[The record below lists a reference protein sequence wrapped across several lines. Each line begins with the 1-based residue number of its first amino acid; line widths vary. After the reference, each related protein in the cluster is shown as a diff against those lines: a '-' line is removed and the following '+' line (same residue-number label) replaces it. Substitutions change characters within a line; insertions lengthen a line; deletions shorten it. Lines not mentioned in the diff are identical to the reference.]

1 MLLPALELLERVEI
15 GVAIAQPDDE
25 AQRHLPIVLMVEEA
39 AAISVRQRPPLGMN
53 DEARLVL
60 GGIDVP
66 QFLHAQAIDLL
77 LAVGV
82 ERELAL
88 QYLGQMAAR
97 PLRKEGVAGMQFQ
110 PRLIVG
116 LAIALPVDAHVAG
129 RDALHR
135 PVLLVEDRKS
145 PRLHSSHSCASPM
158 PSSG

>member
-25 AQRHLPIVLMVEEA
+25 AQRHLPIGLMVEEA

-66 QFLHAQAIDLL
+66 QFLHAPAIDLR

-82 ERELAL
+82 ERALAL
-88 QYLGQMAAR
+88 KYLGQMAA
-97 PLRKEGVAGMQFQ
+97 P
-110 PRLIVG
+110 P
-116 LAIALPVDAHVAG
+116 PPTPG
-129 RDALHR
+129 RAD
-135 PVLLVEDRKS
+135 
-145 PRLHSSHSCASPM
+145 
-158 PSSG
+158 